1 MALARTRRRRQPTQS
16 GPSARLTGVNIDI
29 GVGTPNWIPFA
40 RFRYDPLGR
49 RIAAIYDNGPDGTL
63 DNDYVEF
70 YGYDDSWRLTTV
82 WRQGAVRAS
91 GPGVGSRPNPVLYE
105 RFLHNPGWGAV
116 GGASMHP

>member
-16 GPSARLTGVNIDI
+16 GPSARLTGVNIDT
-29 GVGTPNWIPFA
+29 GLVTPNWIPFA

-49 RIAAIYDNGPDGTL
+49 RIAAIYDNQLDGSL
-63 DNDYVEF
+63 NNDYVEF
-70 YGYDDSWRLTTV
+70 YGYDNSWRLTTV

-105 RFLHNPGWGAV
+105 RFLHNLGWGAV
-116 GGASMHP
+116 GGASMPP

>member
-29 GVGTPNWIPFA
+29 GVGAPNWIPFA

-116 GGASMHP
+116 GGASMPP